1 MKKFILFSIT
11 FLFCASIFADGIRK
25 QPLPAWKT
33 GIKVKTDSRLF
44 SKVPL
49 TPPDPSKTIYV
60 PAEFSSMEG
69 VLIQVPVGWNELYP
83 YYSEMIKTIIKA
95 GAVPYI
101 IADSSYSYM
110 GQTYNDIEDITAEV
124 LEPNGIDPNDVVF
137 LDYDYDANWTRDYG
151 PWYIYLDGQRAIV
164 NHEYYS
170 ERKND
175 NAINGKLADLWGEQI
190 FSTGLFTEGGNFM
203 TDGLGTCWAS
213 TGVVEYNVDYEGW
226 TEEDID
232 AVYTDYLNCS
242 NGIYHPVSLPDEGTT
257 HIDMYSKI
265 LDQNTIIVSY
275 STAELGAT
283 QAEMDALD
291 AAAEFYANTPK
302 PDGGEW
308 NIVRIPM
315 TFGNYSAQG
324 DTWRVQYTHTNS
336 TIVNDYVIVPIYDRG
351 TDEEGL
357 KIYQQLMP
365 RHHIIGILSNDMIV
379 WGGSIHCTTMQ
390 LPVKT
395 FLKCG
400 NGVVDEG
407 EDCDTQFTAGV
418 ECKNIEGY
426 KSGLLKCNSDCTYD
440 LSECSEE
447 EAVDNENSDNE
458 VTDNETT
465 DGTVAD
471 NENNDNSQNDEITN
485 SDDDTVENTDTDIW
499 VDDEPVDTT
508 KKKDSGCSAVLL

>member
-1 MKKFILFSIT
+1 MKKIVLLIVMLSFSSVLF
-11 FLFCASIFADGIRK
+11 AAGPRK
-25 QPLPAWKT
+25 QPLPAWND
-33 GIKVKTDSRLF
+33 GVKTKVLHKMDL
-44 SKVPL
+44 KVPL

-101 IADSSYSYM
+101 IADSTYSYQ

-124 LEPNGIDPNDVVF
+124 LEPNGIDVNAVVF

-151 PWYIYLDGQRAIV
+151 PWYIYLDGERAIV

-170 ERKND
+170 ERTND
-175 NAINGKLADLWGEQI
+175 NAINGKLADRWGEEI
-190 FSTGLFTEGGNFM
+190 FSTGLYTEGGNFM

-213 TGVVEYNVDYEGW
+213 TGVVEYNVTEAGW
-226 TEEDID
+226 TESDID
-232 AVYTDYLNCS
+232 SVYKDYLNCS
-242 NGIYHPVSLPDEGTT
+242 NGIYHPVSLPNEGTT

-283 QAEMDALD
+283 QDEIDTLD

-315 TFGNYSAQG
+315 TFGDYSAQG

-357 KIYQQLMP
+357 KIYQDLLP
-365 RHHIIGILSNDMIV
+365 RHHIVGVLSNDMIV

-400 NGVVDEG
+400 NGVVETG
-407 EDCDTQFTAGV
+407 EECDTQFTNGV
-418 ECKNIEGY
+418 ECKDLEGF
-426 KSGLLKCNSDCTYD
+426 KSGLLKCNADCTYD
-440 LSECSEE
+440 ISSCSESEVIPDE
-447 EAVDNENSDNE
+447 ENNDGETADEEISDNE
-458 VTDNETT
+458 T
-465 DGTVAD
+465 G
-471 NENNDNSQNDEITN
+471 DNSQSDEITN
-485 SDDDTVENTDTDIW
+485 SDDDTIGNSDADIW
-499 VDDEPVDTT
+499 ADDEPNTDSN
-508 KKKDSGCSAVLL
+508 KKSSGCSITLM